1 MDLGWKTMGNFAFC
15 VEDYGHGGLNW
26 ELLSRYFFFS
36 TGQSTK
42 KLGIFWEYV
51 LIFELLGNSQ
61 EGYESILG
69 ERV

>member
-1 MDLGWKTMGNFAFC
+1 MKNYGQLCILCGRLWTWGIELGIA
-15 VEDYGHGGLNW
+15 E
-26 ELLSRYFFFS
+26 SIFFFS

-69 ERV
+69 E

>member
-1 MDLGWKTMGNFAFC
+1 MGNFAFC

-26 ELLSRYFFFS
+26 ELQSQYFFS
-36 TGQSTK
+36 PLVNPPK

-69 ERV
+69 E